1 MRDRAI
7 DLRITVRV
15 SIYARILFQTLKQ
28 HLDGEGDVDGEPDY
42 EFWVRR
48 SIEEAF
54 ERLVVDR
61 NVQGPERLLLRQIR
75 HCFPMA
81 SLPAVVVAVNET
93 IGAAVEFLESPQCQE
108 LLNGRCL
115 ASTRDNE
122 PCRRPPVTGEDY
134 CPSHRHLQRA
144 KERLNGDGQASPE
157 RVRVTVGGGDAI
169 SVGRADALAV
179 ALR

>member
-7 DLRITVRV
+7 DSRITERV
-15 SIYARILFQTLKQ
+15 SLYARILFQTLQGK
-28 HLDGEGDVDGEPDY
+28 LDSDAGAQDY

-48 SIEEAF
+48 SIEESF

-81 SLPAVVVAVNET
+81 SLPSVVVVVNET
-93 IGAAVEFLESPQCQE
+93 VGATVEFLESPDCQE

-115 ASTRDNE
+115 ASTRDGGA
-122 PCRRPPVTGEDY
+122 CRRPPVTGEDY
-134 CPSHRHLQRA
+134 CPSHRHLQRTREA
-144 KERLNGDGQASPE
+144 VSGHQQNGAAS
-157 RVRVTVGGGDAI
+157 RVRVRVSGE
-169 SVGRADALAV
+169 DALAV
-179 ALR
+179 A

>member
-1 MRDRAI
+1 MRERAI
-7 DLRITVRV
+7 DLRITERV
-15 SIYARILFQTLKQ
+15 SIYARILFQTLRTQ
-28 HLDGEGDVDGEPDY
+28 LENPNGEVTDQDY
-42 EFWVRR
+42 ELWVRR

-61 NVQGPERLLLRQIR
+61 NVQGPERLLLRQVR
-75 HCFPMA
+75 HCFPMS

-93 IGAAVEFLESPQCQE
+93 IGAAVEFLESPPCQE

-115 ASTRDNE
+115 ASTRDGE

-144 KERLNGDGQASPE
+144 KNRLNGDRQNGSEA
-157 RVRVTVGGGDAI
+157 RVRVSVGGGDA
-169 SVGRADALAV
+169 LAV
-179 ALR
+179 AWH

>member
-1 MRDRAI
+1 MGERAI

-15 SIYARILFQTLKQ
+15 SIYARILFQTLKR
-28 HLDGEGDVDGEPDY
+28 HLDGPDGEVSQQDY

-61 NVQGPERLLLRQIR
+61 NVQGPERLLLRQVR
-75 HCFPMA
+75 HCFPMS
-81 SLPAVVVAVNET
+81 SLPSVVVAVNET
-93 IGAAVEFLESPQCQE
+93 IGAAVDFLESPPCQE

-115 ASTRDNE
+115 ASTRDGE
-122 PCRRPPVTGEDY
+122 PCRRPPVIGEDY

-144 KERLNGDGQASPE
+144 KDRANGESQNGSEA
-157 RVRVTVGGGDAI
+157 RVRV
-169 SVGRADALAV
+169 SVSAVDTLAV
-179 ALR
+179 A

>member
-1 MRDRAI
+1 MGDRAV
-7 DLRITVRV
+7 DSRITERV
-15 SIYARILFQTLKQ
+15 SIYARILFHTLTR
-28 HLDGEGDVDGEPDY
+28 HLDGTDAESEHDY
-42 EFWVRR
+42 ELWVQR
-48 SIEEAF
+48 SVEEAF

-81 SLPAVVVAVNET
+81 SLPGVVVAVNET

-115 ASTRDNE
+115 ASTRDGE

-134 CPSHRHLQRA
+134 CPSHRHLQRK
-144 KERLNGDGQASPE
+144 KERANGGAKNGGSQ
-157 RVRVTVGGGDAI
+157 RVRVTVGGGDA
-169 SVGRADALAV
+169 LAV
-179 ALR
+179 AWR

>member
-1 MRDRAI
+1 MGERAV
-7 DLRITVRV
+7 DTRITERV
-15 SIYARILFQTLKQ
+15 SIYARILFHTLTRQ
-28 HLDGEGDVDGEPDY
+28 LDSAGEEEQEHDY
-42 EFWVRR
+42 ELWVRR

-75 HCFPMA
+75 HCFPMS
-81 SLPAVVVAVNET
+81 SLPSVVVAVNET

-115 ASTRDNE
+115 ASTRDGE

-144 KERLNGDGQASPE
+144 KERVNGNGANGSAP
-157 RVRVTVGGGDAI
+157 RVRVTVGGGDA
-169 SVGRADALAV
+169 LAV
-179 ALR
+179 AWR

>member
-1 MRDRAI
+1 M
-7 DLRITVRV
+7 
-15 SIYARILFQTLKQ
+15 SIYARILFHTLTR
-28 HLDGEGDVDGEPDY
+28 HLDGEGTEPDQDY
-42 EFWVRR
+42 ELWLQR
-48 SIEEAF
+48 SVEEAF

-115 ASTRDNE
+115 ASTRDGE

-134 CPSHRHLQRA
+134 CPSHRHMQRK
-144 KERLNGDGQASPE
+144 KERANGNGKNGASQ
-157 RVRVTVGGGDAI
+157 RVRVTVGGGDA
-169 SVGRADALAV
+169 LAV
-179 ALR
+179 AWR